1 LLLNNN
7 FVLRYFLQDVA
18 LDIFP
23 SESDIGIGSIVL
35 FPQGSYGGTENNN
48 SGGVRYHQGKVTE
61 IYKDSKGIN
70 RYSGV
75 HTKLE
80 DSGKWV
86 TYKEYSFTFKGFLHT
101 QLRISPNPI
110 DALMACREAFK
121 IKE

>member
-1 LLLNNN
+1 MSSIKDIKCLKIVFWFTNDWKEQHFSLLLLNNN
-7 FVLRYFLQDVA
+7 FILRYFLQDVA

-70 RYSGV
+70 R
-75 HTKLE
+75 LE
-80 DSGKWV
+80 
-86 TYKEYSFTFKGFLHT
+86 FK
-101 QLRISPNPI
+101 N
-110 DALMACREAFK
+110 
-121 IKE
+121 